1 MLNIRNFNK
10 DTDEYLLDKRYIHR
24 EYCIKTKR
32 FFRRDKVRFYHYIY
46 EVRENGNL
54 YPVVEAI
61 SDREYWLVLQTLWS
75 GMRQSPYGKQ
85 KLYEYEFGY

>member
-1 MLNIRNFNK
+1 MWNIHDFNK

-46 EVRENGNL
+46 EVREYGNL

-61 SDREYWLVLQTLWS
+61 SDLEYGLVLKALWS
-75 GMRQSPYGKQ
+75 GMKQSPYGKQ
-85 KLYEYEFGY
+85 KLYEHEFGL